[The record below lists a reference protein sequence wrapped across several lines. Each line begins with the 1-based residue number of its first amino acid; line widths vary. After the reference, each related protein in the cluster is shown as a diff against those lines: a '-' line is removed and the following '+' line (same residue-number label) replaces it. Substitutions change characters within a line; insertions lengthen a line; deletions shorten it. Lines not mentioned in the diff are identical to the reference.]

1 MARPGLVM
9 PPDHEFIV
17 IGAGLL
23 GLAAGR
29 ALAGRGR
36 DVLVLEQAAVG
47 HAGGGSHGSCRI
59 FRAGYEDPGYVVMAR
74 RAREL
79 WRDLED
85 ESGRRIL
92 RPTAHLTFGDGLH
105 AVQDGMRRAGAPCE
119 LLPAREVAARFPG
132 IAVGGPALL
141 EPESCVIAADQALR
155 ALAAATPQ
163 VRTGVRV
170 TGIEDDGRQVTLRA
184 EGGRVLTAGQVIVC
198 AGPWTA
204 RLLATAGIIVP
215 SAPTL
220 EQVAYL
226 GPASQPPPEMP
237 IFIRY
242 SAALAPAPYGLPVPD
257 SPLYK
262 IGLHHSGPAA
272 DPDRQVQD
280 GEASLTGRLARFA
293 EQYLPGFRAQPV
305 RTERCIYDNTPDD
318 DFILDR
324 TGRIVIG
331 SGTSG
336 HGFKFGPLFGGR
348 LADLAAG
355 QPAGPEI
362 ARFGLGRFSA
372 PAAAGSGS
380 Q

>member
-1 MARPGLVM
+1 MACPGLVM

-17 IGAGLL
+17 VGAGLL

-29 ALAGRGR
+29 ALASRGR
-36 DVLVLEQAAVG
+36 DVLVLEQAGVG
-47 HAGGGSHGSCRI
+47 HPGAGSHGSCRI
-59 FRAGYEDPGYVVMAR
+59 FRLGYDDPAYVAMAG
-74 RAREL
+74 RARQL
-79 WRDLED
+79 WRELED
-85 ESGRRIL
+85 ESGQRIL
-92 RPTAHLTFGDGLH
+92 RPTAHLTFGAGLR

-119 LLPAREVAARFPG
+119 LLPAPEVAARFPG

-155 ALAAATPQ
+155 ALAAATPP

-184 EGGRVLTAGQVIVC
+184 DGGRVLTAGHVIVC

-204 RLLATAGIIVP
+204 RLLATAGITVP

-226 GPASQPPPEMP
+226 APVGDPPPEMP
-237 IFIRY
+237 IFICY
-242 SAALAPAPYGLPVPD
+242 CAAPAPAPYGLPVPD

-272 DPDRQVQD
+272 DPDRQGQD

-293 EQYLPGFRAQPV
+293 EQYLPGFRPQPV

-324 TGRIVIG
+324 AGRIVIG

-336 HGFKFGPLFGGR
+336 HGFKFGPLLGGW
-348 LADLAAG
+348 LASLAIG
-355 QPAGPEI
+355 QPADLEA
-362 ARFGLGRFSA
+362 ARFGLGRFS
-372 PAAAGSGS
+372 PRAAAGSGS
-380 Q
+380 R